1 MKIKNLLLIIPFV
14 FLNCKENM
22 LLNFKPS
29 NPDFQYNGRF
39 ETLQNGSTALISS
52 AASVEFKV
60 KGDSINLFIQSEI
73 TSRNYF
79 VLTINDIYQKRYL
92 LEGNSIQKIALKLKQ
107 NETNKIGIYKATEA
121 SSGSIIFHGIEAEA
135 LIPIENKSYTLEF
148 IGDSI
153 TCGALADNSD
163 VNCNEGEYIDQHN
176 AYLAYGPQIAKELNA
191 NFILSAVSGIGM
203 YRNWNDDTIDEP
215 IMPQVYK
222 NLYLNTDASKTYNF
236 SIQPDLVSICLGTND
251 MSDGDGIKERLPFDS
266 TKYIENY
273 INFIKTVYSHY
284 PKTKILLLNS
294 PMVDGE
300 KNNILVSCL
309 NKVIEHFK
317 EKNITLYEFKNLYVN
332 GCNYHPSIQ
341 DHKEIAD
348 QLIPIFKKIL
358 DKPF

>member
-1 MKIKNLLLIIPFV
+1 
-14 FLNCKENM
+14 
-22 LLNFKPS
+22 
-29 NPDFQYNGRF
+29 
-39 ETLQNGSTALISS
+39 
-52 AASVEFKV
+52 
-60 KGDSINLFIQSEI
+60 
-73 TSRNYF
+73 
-79 VLTINDIYQKRYL
+79 
-92 LEGNSIQKIALKLKQ
+92 
-107 NETNKIGIYKATEA
+107 
-121 SSGSIIFHGIEAEA
+121 
-135 LIPIENKSYTLEF
+135 
-148 IGDSI
+148 
-153 TCGALADNSD
+153 
-163 VNCNEGEYIDQHN
+163 
-176 AYLAYGPQIAKELNA
+176 
-191 NFILSAVSGIGM
+191 
-203 YRNWNDDTIDEP
+203 
-215 IMPQVYK
+215 
-222 NLYLNTDASKTYNF
+222 
-236 SIQPDLVSICLGTND
+236 